1 MFSIFLF
8 SRVRQ
13 TDRERES
20 PSRSL
25 PSINPS
31 PPPPLTRYYNI
42 ESLLLLTN
50 SSNLR
55 RIESCPL
62 IINRVTNRLAKK
74 RRHAEDSLQ
83 FVPLTASLSLPFFFA
98 LA

>member
-62 IINRVTNRLAKK
+62 NINRLAKK

-83 FVPLTASLSLPFFFA
+83 FVPLTPSLSLPFFFA